1 VEFKGCLFCE
11 ESPKVLK
18 KIPKVLK
25 KMICG
30 RKKEPS
36 QLNLIRSL

>member
-18 KIPKVLK
+18 KIPKE